1 MRRKNI
7 IAAVAIILLTVV
19 YATLTAQLPTRS
31 LPDTPGPT
39 FFPWVNIFLLLVL
52 SISLL
57 ISSIFTIKTV
67 ENSDEFHEG
76 PRKTKSTVIAFIS
89 FILYLILL
97 PSVGFVMATIP
108 FFAAMMVLFSE
119 KRFLQIIIGSITF
132 TVFFYILFRYGFNIF
147 LPTGNW
153 QNLLGA
159 FS

>member
-67 ENSDEFHEG
+67 ENSD
-76 PRKTKSTVIAFIS
+76 
-89 FILYLILL
+89 
-97 PSVGFVMATIP
+97 
-108 FFAAMMVLFSE
+108 
-119 KRFLQIIIGSITF
+119 
-132 TVFFYILFRYGFNIF
+132 
-147 LPTGNW
+147 
-153 QNLLGA
+153 
-159 FS
+159 

>member
-19 YATLTAQLPTRS
+19 YATLTTQLPTRS

-57 ISSIFTIKTV
+57 IGSIFTIKTV
-67 ENSDEFHEG
+67 ENRDEFHDE
-76 PRKTKSTVIAFIS
+76 PRKTKSTVLAFLS
-89 FILYLILL
+89 FIFYLILL
-97 PSVGFVMATIP
+97 PSIGFVMATIP
-108 FFAAMMVLFSE
+108 FFAAMMILFSE
-119 KRFLQIIIGSITF
+119 KRLLQIIIGSISF
-132 TVFFYILFRYGFNIF
+132 TVFFYVLFRYGFNIF